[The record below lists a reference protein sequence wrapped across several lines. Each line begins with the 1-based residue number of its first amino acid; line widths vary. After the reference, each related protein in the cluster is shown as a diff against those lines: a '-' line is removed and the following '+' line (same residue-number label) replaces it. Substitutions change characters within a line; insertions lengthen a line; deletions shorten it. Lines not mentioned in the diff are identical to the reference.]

1 MAVSISSVVPAHSVI
16 SDLPSDFL
24 STDFGRALRP
34 TIDRM
39 YSGPTSGPAP
49 SPTTS
54 TSQVATSLL
63 RSVAQSAAASP
74 SPLHSEYPSP
84 GLSSVVSPIH
94 VSTNLASFQSIL
106 ESHRA
111 VVAFFTSA
119 TCGPCRFIEPTF
131 EEVAEQKTRGV
142 GPGLVAFVKVDIQ
155 VGAGHQLASRYSVRA
170 TPTFIM
176 FMNQQKVYFQAF
188 LLLINSTYGQK
199 HEMRGVNAPELRTQV
214 DILLFEAFP
223 REPCHFPPRP
233 SPDSFS
239 RLSSRTFIATSAQ
252 FGSCVNRAD
261 HVQDNCFSRCCGHQ
275 TCSVY

>member
-1 MAVSISSVVPAHSVI
+1 MGGCLNIFRHSCSFRGI

-39 YSGPTSGPAP
+39 YSRPTAGPAP
-49 SPTTS
+49 PNTN
-54 TSQVATSLL
+54 TSQEATSLL

-74 SPLHSEYPSP
+74 SPSRSEYPSP

-131 EEVAEQKTRGV
+131 EEVAEQKTRGM

-155 VGAGHQLASRYSVRA
+155 TGAGHQLASRYSVRA

-176 FMNQQKVYFQAF
+176 FMNQQKV
-188 LLLINSTYGQK
+188 
-199 HEMRGVNAPELRTQV
+199 
-214 DILLFEAFP
+214 
-223 REPCHFPPRP
+223 
-233 SPDSFS
+233 
-239 RLSSRTFIATSAQ
+239 
-252 FGSCVNRAD
+252 
-261 HVQDNCFSRCCGHQ
+261 CF
-275 TCSVY
+275 

>member
-1 MAVSISSVVPAHSVI
+1 MFFVIPAHPRCDV
-16 SDLPSDFL
+16 DLPSDFL

-34 TIDRM
+34 TIDHM
-39 YSGPTSGPAP
+39 YDRPTAVSAP
-49 SPTTS
+49 SPSSS
-54 TSQVATSLL
+54 TPQVATSLL
-63 RSVAQSAAASP
+63 RSVTEGAAASSRP
-74 SPLHSEYPSP
+74 DYPTS

-131 EEVAEQKTRGV
+131 EEIAEQKTGGV

-176 FMNQQKVYFQAF
+176 FMDQKKV
-188 LLLINSTYGQK
+188 
-199 HEMRGVNAPELRTQV
+199 
-214 DILLFEAFP
+214 
-223 REPCHFPPRP
+223 
-233 SPDSFS
+233 
-239 RLSSRTFIATSAQ
+239 RL
-252 FGSCVNRAD
+252 
-261 HVQDNCFSRCCGHQ
+261 
-275 TCSVY
+275 

>member
-1 MAVSISSVVPAHSVI
+1 MFSVILTHSVI
-16 SDLPSDFL
+16 FIADLPSDFL

-39 YSGPTSGPAP
+39 YPGRTDFVPSLGP
-49 SPTTS
+49 S
-54 TSQVATSLL
+54 TSQVPTSL
-63 RSVAQSAAASP
+63 SQSASEGAAVPP
-74 SPLHSEYPSP
+74 SLPRPDPPSL

-131 EEVAEQKTRGV
+131 EEIAEQKTRGL

-155 VGAGHQLASRYSVRA
+155 VGAGHHLASRYSVRA

-176 FMNQQKVYFQAF
+176 FMNQQKVCFQ
-188 LLLINSTYGQK
+188 
-199 HEMRGVNAPELRTQV
+199 EV
-214 DILLFEAFP
+214 LLFI
-223 REPCHFPPRP
+223 C
-233 SPDSFS
+233 
-239 RLSSRTFIATSAQ
+239 
-252 FGSCVNRAD
+252 
-261 HVQDNCFSRCCGHQ
+261 
-275 TCSVY
+275 